1 MSRQLVIGNKNLS
14 SWSLRPWLALTKS
27 GLPFEEIAVRL
38 DQPET
43 RTSLQKYSPAGK
55 VPVLIED
62 GVAIWDSLAI
72 IEFIA
77 ESAPSLWPAERMQR
91 ALARSLAAEMHS
103 GFAALRSKMPMNIK
117 ATGLQAEM
125 NPEVE
130 RDIARIQTIWEDCRT
145 RFGAGG
151 PWLFGTFTAAD
162 AMFAPV
168 VTRFRTYGV
177 VVSPVVQAYM
187 DTVWNDPDMQRWV
200 AAARAED

>member
-1 MSRQLVIGNKNLS
+1 MSRQLVIGDKNFS

-27 GLPFEEIAVRL
+27 GLAFEEVLVRIH
-38 DQPET
+38 QPDSAQNI
-43 RTSLQKYSPAGK
+43 RKYSPAGR

-77 ESAPSLWPAERMQR
+77 EAVPSLWPADRMQR

-103 GFAALRSKMPMNIK
+103 GFAALRSAMPMNLN
-117 ATGLQAEM
+117 AEGLQ
-125 NPEVE
+125 VE
-130 RDIARIQTIWEDCRT
+130 AGADVQRDIARIQAVWEDCRA
-145 RFGAGG
+145 RFGTGG
-151 PWLFGTFTAAD
+151 PWLFGTFSAAD

-177 VVSPVVQAYM
+177 AVSAPVGEYM
-187 DTVWNDPDMQRWV
+187 QTVWDDPDMQRWI
-200 AAARAED
+200 AGARLES